1 MLRKIAT
8 QLVVILSLSAAVSA
22 EMYKIKNPA
31 EKINNPADKIYN
43 PATQINNPAANVY
56 NPATRMNEANPL
68 SPPTQPVPKFPA
80 TEVTTATAP
89 TKLNKEP
96 SRPAIPQK
104 SYYFKTAKEY
114 VTAAKKAFVQD
125 DYLEF
130 LSITDD
136 ALRRI
141 QAGTLKAS
149 KKTRQQLAK
158 YKEFGYGLLEKND
171 E

>member
-1 MLRKIAT
+1 MPRKIVA
-8 QLVVILSLSAAVSA
+8 QIVVILCLHAAASA

-68 SPPTQPVPKFPA
+68 SPPTQPVPKSTAP
-80 TEVTTATAP
+80 EVTTANKP
-89 TKLNKEP
+89 TKLSKEQ
-96 SRPAIPQK
+96 SRPDIPQK
-104 SYYFKTAKEY
+104 SYYFKTSKEY
-114 VTAAKKAFVQD
+114 VAAAKKAFVQE

-130 LSITDD
+130 LSITED

-149 KKTRQQLAK
+149 KKTKQQLAK
-158 YKEFGYGLLEKND
+158 YKEFGYGLLEKN
-171 E
+171 EE